1 MAPAGAFSLSRVTK
15 FKKEFFELQNDQNF
29 VSLRLFRDQVEYI
42 LTNYP
47 TISLS
52 QIALFLNKGLESVRY
67 QKKAIQRGIV
77 RNGRPK
83 ILAQNVE
90 EDLSLYV
97 TKCCELGLPPTISDI
112 QNYLETKNDIYIL
125 ADTLRKYY
133 KRSDLYEVKKL
144 APIENERIQVKPED
158 INLYF
163 NQLSATIDGMPASFV
178 INLDESG
185 FDKYADASKRYMI
198 IPKGKIINNYGID
211 RNEKLPFDLQ
221 NQTIFYAGPCP
232 NKPNE
237 VIGSVGPTTSYRMD
251 AYSPRLIELGLLSMI
266 GKGKRSKEV
275 IDAIVKCGGVYFMA
289 IGGAAA
295 YMSNCIKG
303 AKIIAFED
311 LGTEAIRELQVE
323 DMPLIVTIDSHGNN
337 ALTM

>member
-1 MAPAGAFSLSRVTK
+1 MINQSCYKQSMAPAGAFSLSRVTK

-211 RNEKLPFDLQ
+211 RNEKRVTLLGAICASG
-221 NQTIFYAGPCP
+221 QTL
-232 NKPNE
+232 KPL
-237 VIGSVGPTTSYRMD
+237 IIISRKSVDQELFELGFTPENVDY
-251 AYSPRLIELGLLSMI
+251 AYSETG
-266 GKGKRSKEV
+266 
-275 IDAIVKCGGVYFMA
+275 
-289 IGGAAA
+289 
-295 YMSNCIKG
+295 YMTNEIK
-303 AKIIAFED
+303 
-311 LGTEAIRELQVE
+311 
-323 DMPLIVTIDSHGNN
+323 
-337 ALTM
+337 